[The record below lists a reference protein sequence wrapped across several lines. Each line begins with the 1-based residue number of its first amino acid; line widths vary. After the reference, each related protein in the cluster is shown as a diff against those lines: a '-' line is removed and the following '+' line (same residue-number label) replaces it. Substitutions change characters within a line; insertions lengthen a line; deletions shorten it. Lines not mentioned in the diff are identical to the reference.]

1 MEDEDAGVEQE
12 YVDYEGRYH
21 RWIGAVGLSGAVVTR
36 DIIIARIDG
45 QLAELED
52 SVVEFAVKVVSSH
65 IHSLPVLLVRRR
77 HK

>member
-21 RWIGAVGLSGAVVTR
+21 LWIGAVDLSGAVVTR
-36 DIIIARIDG
+36 DIITARIDG

-52 SVVEFAVKVVSSH
+52 SEVEFAAKVVS
-65 IHSLPVLLVRRR
+65 
-77 HK
+77 